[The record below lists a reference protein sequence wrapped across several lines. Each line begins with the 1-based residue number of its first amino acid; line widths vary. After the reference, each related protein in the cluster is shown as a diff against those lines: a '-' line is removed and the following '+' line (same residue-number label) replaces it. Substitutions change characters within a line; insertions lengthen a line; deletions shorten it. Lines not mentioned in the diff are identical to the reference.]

1 MNNRKITNN
10 TYAPG
15 KHFLLDLWGAKN
27 LSNLDFIKNSLIEAA
42 KSCNATI
49 LDTKMH
55 SFGDKHGV
63 TGVVILAESHIS
75 IHTWPETEFCAID
88 IFMCGDCDAE
98 NAVKLLKKLFE
109 PKTIKIKKYIRG
121 Q

>member
-1 MNNRKITNN
+1 MNNDQISPK

-15 KHFLLDLWGAKN
+15 KHLLLDFWGAKN
-27 LSNLDFIKNSLIEAA
+27 LSNLKLIKNALIDAA

-55 SFGDKHGV
+55 SFGSEKGV

-88 IFMCGDCDAE
+88 VFMCGDCDAE
-98 NAVKLLKKLFE
+98 NAIEPLKKLFD
-109 PKTIKIKKYIRG
+109 PAKVKIQRYLRG
-121 Q
+121 